1 MNVLNTIGEPAV
13 LEQLAE
19 ECAELAQAALKLAR
33 IERGEN
39 PTPVQWI
46 AAQRLLLEEI
56 ADVEVCLSVLS
67 TGNVLNLE
75 YVQNVEDL
83 KLKRWKNRLEA
94 AK

>member
-1 MNVLNTIGEPAV
+1 MNVLNTIGEPAA

-46 AAQRLLLEEI
+46 AAQRLLLDEI

-67 TGNVLNLE
+67 TGNVLNLD
-75 YVQNVEDL
+75 YIQNVEDL